1 MSGYKYS
8 WPSDYLDPIPPTAIK
23 KWGRS
28 GLPGR
33 DNCLWGGQ
41 EGKVGEGPKGVRR
54 RDVCTCVSV
63 CAHSFSVQSV
73 WWRWFGRTRGDAIS
87 AGSVCP
93 QPHTQAAIIKT
104 TTLGCFT
111 TALRGTRRLLAHM
124 DTSSLAASQI
134 YFKRGGSVEEIRSSS
149 PDVVAGGYQGSE
161 FTPSQ
166 F

>member
-63 CAHSFSVQSV
+63 CAHSFSVQCGGDGLDAQEEMPSV
-73 WWRWFGRTRGDAIS
+73 QEVCVHNLTHKQPSLRQPLWDAL
-87 AGSVCP
+87 P
-93 QPHTQAAIIKT
+93 QLSGG
-104 TTLGCFT
+104 LGGFSHIWT
-111 TALRGTRRLLAHM
+111 PAH
-124 DTSSLAASQI
+124 
-134 YFKRGGSVEEIRSSS
+134 
-149 PDVVAGGYQGSE
+149 
-161 FTPSQ
+161 
-166 F
+166 